1 MADRTGL
8 EEVELTPPY
17 TAAVF
22 MTDTQITVTCTDCS
36 FETTFSRLSAARVAL
51 ADHERATGHTADWTI
66 DSLSPGI
73 ERAGEDAGV
82 CGIPGS
88 SAADSPLVRSGNQAS
103 GDSHSTD
110 TE

>member
-1 MADRTGL
+1 MS
-8 EEVELTPPY
+8 
-17 TAAVF
+17 
-22 MTDTQITVTCTDCS
+22 DTHITVTCTNCS

-51 ADHERATGHTADWTI
+51 ADHERATGHTANWTI

-73 ERAGEDAGV
+73 ERAGEEAGV

-88 SAADSPLVRSGNQAS
+88 SAADSPLVRSESRDAS
-103 GDSHSTD
+103 DVRSTD